1 MSAKHY
7 EERYYVRD
15 EIQGEYDE
23 HRRSSSRRRSGS
35 RHRAPPPCPEDPYY
49 RQRFSNLFILP
60 YLICVIN
67 LGFKTG

>member
-35 RHRAPPPCPEDPYY
+35 RHRVPPQPCQEDPYY
-49 RQRFSNLFILP
+49 RQR
-60 YLICVIN
+60 YGQMYIN
-67 LGFKTG
+67 YRTYF

>member
-49 RQRFSNLFILP
+49 RQRF
-60 YLICVIN
+60 
-67 LGFKTG
+67 